1 MARILNRFHSI
12 ASCSSRYSSIVSGS
26 LRYPLNLHNDCNDK
40 QYLITH
46 HSIPLQHQQHRYS
59 SSNQTVINNDLKST
73 STTMTAQEMSSLQ
86 TKLFQEATYLTRTLY
101 RKCLQSIKVI
111 AKGNTRDED
120 DFIERE
126 TKERDQFD
134 TSKIDLNERISMD
147 PPVNRQNE
155 LSSRSEYYKTFTR
168 ENFDGHYNLLGKH
181 GFHIGDEG
189 NMRHGLGVDKVVAEN
204 QSQKDNNDD
213 ECYTWRE
220 DQIEQFIYLIKS
232 GEEKRQW
239 ILNDYEFDDPCE
251 DWPTELR
258 SQLSKFERQSTLL
271 VKEMYHQKGWISKS
285 ETHADDDG
293 FFSDSDSDDDR

>member
-1 MARILNRFHSI
+1 MLQQQQYRYF
-12 ASCSSRYSSIVSGS
+12 SSDEAV
-26 LRYPLNLHNDCNDK
+26 
-40 QYLITH
+40 T
-46 HSIPLQHQQHRYS
+46 
-59 SSNQTVINNDLKST
+59 NNDFKST
-73 STTMTAQEMSSLQ
+73 STTMTAQEMASLQ
-86 TKLFQEATYLTRTLY
+86 TKLFQDATYLTRTLY

-134 TSKIDLNERISMD
+134 TSKIDLNERISMA

-204 QSQKDNNDD
+204 QSQNNNNNK
-213 ECYTWRE
+213 Y
-220 DQIEQFIYLIKS
+220 
-232 GEEKRQW
+232 
-239 ILNDYEFDDPCE
+239 
-251 DWPTELR
+251 
-258 SQLSKFERQSTLL
+258 
-271 VKEMYHQKGWISKS
+271 
-285 ETHADDDG
+285 
-293 FFSDSDSDDDR
+293 